1 MYAIIKSGGRQH
13 RVSEGESLR
22 VELLHAEVGS
32 NITLSEVL
40 LVGSGV
46 SVKLGRPLVAGAS
59 VTASVVRHARAKKVL
74 VFKKKRRKGFH
85 KKIGHRQFFT
95 ELKITGIS
103 G

>member
-1 MYAIIKSGGRQH
+1 MYAIIK
-13 RVSEGESLR
+13 SEGESLR

-40 LVGSGV
+40 LVGSGE

>member
-1 MYAIIKSGGRQH
+1 MYAIIKTGGRQH
-13 RVSEGESLR
+13 RVTEGQSLR
-22 VELLHAEVGS
+22 VELLHADVGS
-32 NITLSEVL
+32 TVTLDEVL
-40 LVGSGV
+40 LVGSGE
-46 SVKLGRPLVAGAS
+46 SVKIGRPFLSGAA
-59 VTASVVRHARAKKVL
+59 VTASVTRHARAKKVL

>member
-40 LVGSGV
+40 LVGSGE

-103 G
+103 A

>member
-1 MYAIIKSGGRQH
+1 
-13 RVSEGESLR
+13 VSEGESLR

-40 LVGSGV
+40 LVGSGE

>member
-40 LVGSGV
+40 LVGSGE

-59 VTASVVRHARAKKVL
+59 VTASVVRHARAKTVL

>member
-32 NITLSEVL
+32 NITLNEVL
-40 LVGSGV
+40 LVGSGE

>member
-1 MYAIIKSGGRQH
+1 
-13 RVSEGESLR
+13 VSEGESLR

-40 LVGSGV
+40 LVGSGE

-103 G
+103 A

>member
-1 MYAIIKSGGRQH
+1 M
-13 RVSEGESLR
+13 SEGESLR

-40 LVGSGV
+40 LVGSGE

>member
-40 LVGSGV
+40 LVGSGE

>member
-1 MYAIIKSGGRQH
+1 
-13 RVSEGESLR
+13 
-22 VELLHAEVGS
+22 
-32 NITLSEVL
+32 
-40 LVGSGV
+40 
-46 SVKLGRPLVAGAS
+46 
-59 VTASVVRHARAKKVL
+59 VL